1 MIDTIVLV
9 LSSDMYTIVD
19 PDKFKS
25 SARWLDNSS
34 HATLAMQSKQNPTK
48 TELKCGIYK
57 PRLLLAQRYD
67 SKGNPDITL
76 KIELSL
82 PKLLFGNNFD
92 ELTNEDFLPVAHKL
106 VAQLEQMGVETLAAT
121 LAKATVLAIHY
132 AKNIPLTD
140 GSCPHHF
147 IHLIR
152 QANIRLSLDVN
163 QTDYRNDG
171 HSYKWHCNAYEVVF
185 YDKLKELEHAH
196 QGTRRTM
203 EKDGELQLALLKLFQ
218 YRKKFELLRIEV
230 RLNKRQ
236 KIKQLLSKQ
245 KIKTDLTF
253 AGLFKEAIVKKI
265 LLHYLDEL
273 ESKRPAILDYEAPDD
288 NALLAALIVN
298 NPKMGAKQILQMF
311 GFKKALETGTCREL
325 RTMFARYNS
334 RSWYRLIADAKKI
347 KLPDT
352 PSPFVDIRK
361 AVSKFKPL
369 KLGQMQ
375 QDFRK

>member
-1 MIDTIVLV
+1 MIDSIVLV

-19 PDKFKS
+19 PDKFKPT
-25 SARWLDNSS
+25 ARWIEASANAMLG
-34 HATLAMQSKQNPTK
+34 MQSKQSPTK
-48 TELKCGIYK
+48 KELECGIYK
-57 PRLLLAQRYD
+57 PRLCLAQRCD
-67 SKGNPDITL
+67 VKGNRDMTL
-76 KIELSL
+76 KMELSL

-92 ELTNEDFLPVAHKL
+92 ELTNEDFLPVAQKL
-106 VAQLEQMGVETLAAT
+106 AVTLEQMGIKTSAAT
-121 LAKATVLAIHY
+121 LAKAPVLAIHF

-147 IHLIR
+147 IHLLK
-152 QANIRLSLDVN
+152 QANIRLSVDVN

-185 YDKLKELEHAH
+185 YDKLKELEQRH
-196 QGTRRTM
+196 QGTRRAM
-203 EKDGELQLALLKLFQ
+203 EKDGELQCALLKLFEF
-218 YRKKFELLRIEV
+218 RKKFELLRIEV

-236 KIKQLLSKQ
+236 KIKQLLAKL
-245 KIKTDLTF
+245 KIKAALTF
-253 AGLFKEAIVKKI
+253 AGLFKAAIAKKI

-273 ESKRPAILDYEAPDD
+273 ESKRPALLDYEAPND

-298 NPKMGAKQILQMF
+298 NPKMRAKQILQMF

-347 KLPDT
+347 NLPDT
-352 PSPFVDIRK
+352 PSPFADIRK
-361 AVSKFKPL
+361 DVSKFKPL
-369 KLGQMQ
+369 KLTQVQ
-375 QDFRK
+375 RYFCK